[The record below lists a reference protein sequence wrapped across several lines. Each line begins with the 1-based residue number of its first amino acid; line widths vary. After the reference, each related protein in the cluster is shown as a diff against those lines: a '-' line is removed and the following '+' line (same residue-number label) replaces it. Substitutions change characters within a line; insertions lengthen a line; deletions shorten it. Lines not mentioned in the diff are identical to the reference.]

1 MSIGSASDPSGL
13 ENLSALTDGELESS
27 AVARAV
33 GSYRDD
39 AALRSTWHA
48 YHIIGDVMR
57 SEDLSSS
64 AAHDASFMARLRER
78 LADEPVILAPEPVVD
93 PVVSQPSAVP
103 QVVNAG
109 RHSRWS
115 WMAPS
120 AVAAGFVLVTGALMV
135 TRTPGPAGVDEP
147 SMLARIG
154 IGAGTQVVSTVA
166 PVGTESALL
175 PQAVGTD
182 GKLIRDKRLDRYLS
196 AHKQFAGSSAL
207 GVPSG
212 FLRNA
217 AAEAT
222 DR

>member
-1 MSIGSASDPSGL
+1 MSIGSASDPSAL
-13 ENLSALTDGELESS
+13 ENLSALADGELDAS

-33 GSYRDD
+33 VSYRDD
-39 AALRSTWHA
+39 ASVRSTWHA
-48 YHIIGDVMR
+48 YQLVGDVMR
-57 SEDLSSS
+57 SEDLSSA
-64 AAHDASFMARLRER
+64 AAHDAAFLARLRER
-78 LADEPVILAPEPVVD
+78 LANEPVILAPEPAVE
-93 PVVSQPSAVP
+93 PSALQPPEFP
-103 QVVNAG
+103 QIANAG

-135 TRTPGPAGVDEP
+135 TRTPGPVGAEP
-147 SMLARIG
+147 PSLLARIG
-154 IGAGTQVVSTVA
+154 IGAAPQVVSTVA
-166 PVGTESALL
+166 PAGTESALI

-182 GKLIRDKRLDRYLS
+182 GKVIRDKRLDRYLS

-222 DR
+222 NR

>member
-1 MSIGSASDPSGL
+1 MSIGSASDPAGL
-13 ENLSALTDGELESS
+13 ENLSALTDGELDSS

-33 GSYRDD
+33 GSYRD
-39 AALRSTWHA
+39 AAVVRSTWHA
-48 YHIIGDVMR
+48 YQLIGDVMR

-64 AAHDASFMARLRER
+64 AAHDASFLTRLRER
-78 LADEPVILAPEPVVD
+78 LADEPVVLAPEPAFE
-93 PVVSQPSAVP
+93 PVAQPSEAA
-103 QVVNAG
+103 QVANAG

-135 TRTPGPAGVDEP
+135 TRTPGPADTGEP
-147 SMLARIG
+147 SLLARIG
-154 IGAGTQVVSTVA
+154 IGATPQVVSTVA
-166 PVGTESALL
+166 PAGTESALV
-175 PQAVGTD
+175 PPVVGTD
-182 GKLIRDKRLDRYLS
+182 GKVIRDKRLDRYLN

-222 DR
+222 ER